1 MIFDRID
8 FLDAARGAARWIEN
22 LGVETDEG
30 IFWRCQP
37 EERGGSYTDRLD
49 LYRGSAGKIFFFSQL
64 FRATGDEQYLAD
76 ALAGA
81 QFVMARF
88 DASALTIGGI
98 PNSAWTLYGGTAG
111 IAFALLDLSRIPGA
125 GSVGERAGIF
135 ARACT
140 DKIRAAATGTTNEAP
155 GRTKSVPAWTGEP
168 CVYADGGT
176 ILYLLHAAESF
187 GDERY
192 RSLALE
198 AGGAL
203 VSRALPATGGAFD
216 TFRGEYFGFS
226 PHVRWPNFELGT
238 AGAAYVFL
246 KLYAAGGGSV
256 FLEAARAGADYI
268 RSVAVFGGS
277 GENAAALVPYR
288 FPDYKTLFYLGYCH
302 GPVGTIRLFYE
313 LERITKDEGYGRF
326 WRALVRG
333 ILATGAPEN
342 HSSGYWHVFSQCC
355 GTAGMA
361 GLFCGLWAA
370 TGGAEYLALARRSSA
385 HIAGYAAQCGNG
397 GLAWYQAFERVNPAR
412 VTADTGYGVGAAGIG
427 MALLQT
433 HLAERG
439 TFKTVRLPDDPFPE
453 RQVSDA
459 GVALSPKNVIQ
470 ENNHY
475 ETEK

>member
-1 MIFDRID
+1 MIFDKMN
-8 FLDAARGAARWIEN
+8 FLDAAEGAAHWIES

-37 EERGGSYTDRLD
+37 EESGAAGTARLD

-64 FRATGDEQYLAD
+64 FRATGDEQYLAN

-81 QFVMARF
+81 RFVMARF
-88 DASALTIGGI
+88 EPSSLMIGGI

-125 GSVGERAGIF
+125 GAVGERAGAF

-140 DKIRAAATGTTNEAP
+140 DKIRAAVTDASVEVPCGTKGAP
-155 GRTKSVPAWTGEP
+155 VWTGEP

-176 ILYLLHAAESF
+176 ILFLLHTAEAL
-187 GDERY
+187 GDERC
-192 RSLALE
+192 RWLALE
-198 AGGAL
+198 SG
-203 VSRALPATGGAFD
+203 RALLSRVLPAAGGAFD
-216 TFRGEYFGFS
+216 TFRGEYFGF
-226 PHVRWPNFELGT
+226 PPEVRWPNFELGT
-238 AGAAYVFL
+238 AGTAYMFL
-246 KLYAAGGGSV
+246 KLYEAGGDSL
-256 FLEAARAGADYI
+256 FLEAAKRGGEYI

-277 GENAAALVPYR
+277 GENTAALVPYR
-288 FPDYKTLFYLGYCH
+288 FPDYKNLFYLGYCH

-313 LERITKDEGYGRF
+313 LERVTKNEYYGKF
-326 WRALVRG
+326 WQALARG
-333 ILATGAPEN
+333 ILAAGAPEN

-370 TGGAEYLALARRSSA
+370 TGNAEYLALAQRSSA
-385 HIAGYAAQCGNG
+385 HIVGYATQYGNG
-397 GLAWYQAFERVNPAR
+397 CLAWHQAFERVNPVL

-439 TFKTVRLPDDPFPE
+439 AFKTVRLPDDPFPE
-453 RQVSDA
+453 LPAPDP
-459 GVALSPKNVIQ
+459 ALALPPGKI
-470 ENNHY
+470 
-475 ETEK
+475 